1 MMGSHKKT
9 AQTNKLVA
17 TGGLCNQR
25 PVSAGLVGTMVKTL
39 AYQSNGSEFE
49 SWCRLAT
56 PLSTGDL
63 SPLGSDPDDFC
74 GSRNGR

>member
-1 MMGSHKKT
+1 MVW
-9 AQTNKLVA
+9 AVA
-17 TGGLCNQR
+17 FISGLSATEER
-25 PVSAGLVGTMVKTL
+25 RKVGPSAGLVGTMVKTL

-49 SWCRLAT
+49 SRCRLAT
-56 PLSTGDL
+56 PLSAGDL

>member
-1 MMGSHKKT
+1 MPELSRIVEVK
-9 AQTNKLVA
+9 NKETSELMS
-17 TGGLCNQR
+17 L
-25 PVSAGLVGTMVKTL
+25 AGLVGTMVKTL

-49 SWCRLAT
+49 SRCRLAT

-74 GSRNGR
+74 GRRNGR